1 MSGPPPYLFLDGTAA
16 EALHAYHAIFG
27 GDLAIHTF
35 ADFGRDDGPGDAVA
49 HGILTGPVSL
59 FAADVAGDQEPLHV
73 RGLQFSL
80 LGTAD
85 PQTLTR
91 WFDALAQGGRVIDPL
106 QERPWG
112 ASDGQVEDRF
122 GLQWLIGFEPG

>member
-27 GDLAIHTF
+27 GDLTIHTF

-59 FAADVAGDQEPLHV
+59 FAADVAGDQEPLRV

-85 PQTLTR
+85 PQTLTG